1 MKKVKRQIRKTT
13 LKKRGGSRSPLVNY
27 QKATAKLKYQTQK
40 TASYQKALL
49 ELMSMSS
56 QRPELAFK
64 KITEIAARTLKTER
78 VSIWFFNP
86 SHSEIYCEDLYLK
99 NSHKHEKGLRLR
111 AKDYPRYFRA
121 ISKNLLLAAHDAQ
134 TDPRTSEFTPLYLK
148 PLRICSMM
156 DIAIRLHGKVL
167 GVICHEHVGKKREWS
182 SEDQDFA
189 TTLAN
194 LISLQIESHERK
206 LTAIALQESQARF
219 ALFMQ
224 NSPTVA
230 WIKDTEGRIVFVNQ
244 VFTDTFKISTAEA
257 EGKTDYELWPHKIA
271 DQFRQ
276 SDALA
281 LQGKKTLETYE
292 RAPTP
297 DGKMRDWRVFKFP
310 LKSGKK
316 YFTGGMAID
325 VTDLKLAQET
335 LEKQKKELERSNK
348 ELEQFAYTASHDL
361 YEPLYIISAYIDQL
375 QSNLSANLDE
385 KARYTLE
392 RITAC
397 SSRMRQLIEDILQ
410 VARINTRGKPF
421 QKIHLEELV
430 RTLLQDL
437 DLRIQENQATV
448 EMGPLPEIYGDLTQ
462 IKQLFQNLISNALK
476 FRKKDTPLLIKISQK
491 DQGSEWAKIEI
502 KDNGIGIE
510 KEFQEKIFEPF
521 HRLHPRSEYE
531 GNGIGLTLC
540 ERIVKRHGGKIEVSS
555 KIENGS
561 SFWVTLPLYQK
572 EKLE

>member
-1 MKKVKRQIRKTT
+1 MKKVKSQIHKKT
-13 LKKRGGSRSPLVNY
+13 LKKSKTPNSPLINY

-56 QRPELAFK
+56 QKPEFAFK
-64 KITEIAARTLKTER
+64 KITEIAAKILQTER
-78 VSIWFFNP
+78 VSIWFFNS
-86 SHSEIYCEDLYLK
+86 SHSEIHCEDLYLK
-99 NSHKHEKGLRLR
+99 SSHKHEKGLRLQ
-111 AKDYPRYFRA
+111 AKDYPRYFHA

-134 TDPRTSEFTPLYLK
+134 RDPRTSEFTALYLK
-148 PLRICSMM
+148 PLRIYSMM
-156 DIAIRLHGKVL
+156 DIAIRLQGKVL
-167 GVICHEHVGKKREWS
+167 GVICHEHIGKKRQWS
-182 SEDQDFA
+182 SQDQDFA

-206 LTAIALQESQARF
+206 LAEVALRESQERF

-230 WIKDTEGRIVFVNQ
+230 WIKDTEGRLVFVNQ
-244 VFTDTFKISTAEA
+244 VFTDTFKISAADA
-257 EGKTDYELWPHKIA
+257 EGKTDYELWPRKIA

-276 SDALA
+276 SDRLA
-281 LQGKKTLETYE
+281 LEGKKTFETYE
-292 RAPTP
+292 SAPTP

-375 QSNLSANLDE
+375 QSSLTSNLDE
-385 KARYTLE
+385 KVRYTLE

-397 SSRMRQLIEDILQ
+397 SNRMRQLIEDILQ

-421 QKIHLEELV
+421 QKINLETLV
-430 RTLLQDL
+430 HSLLQEF

-448 EMGPLPEIYGDLTQ
+448 EVGTLPAIYGDPTQ

-476 FRKKDTPLLIKISQK
+476 FRKKEQSLMVRISQK
-491 DQGSEWAKIEI
+491 DKISGWARIEI

-555 KIENGS
+555 KIGIGS
-561 SFWVTLPLYQK
+561 SFLLTLPLYQ
-572 EKLE
+572 E